1 MKRLS
6 RNLPIYVLS
15 GALLVSSIIYS
26 NEASSAPQYVTTQ
39 KYKSDMKLL
48 ATEVVKLQYKV
59 EALESCLSDTT
70 RTLTQSGRV
79 TEWCP

>member
-1 MKRLS
+1 MNKLFK
-6 RNLPIYVLS
+6 NFPVYVLS
-15 GALLVSSIIYS
+15 TALVVSSVIYS
-26 NEASSAPQYVTTQ
+26 NEASGAPQYVTTQ

-48 ATEVVKLQYKV
+48 ATEVVKLQYRV

-79 TEWCP
+79 TQWCP